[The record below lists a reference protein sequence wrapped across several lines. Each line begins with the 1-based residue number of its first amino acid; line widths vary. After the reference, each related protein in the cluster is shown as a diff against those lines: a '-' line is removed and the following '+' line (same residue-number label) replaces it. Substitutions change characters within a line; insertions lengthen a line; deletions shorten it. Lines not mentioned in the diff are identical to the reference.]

1 MLDTGR
7 WSWMPVIGYWNWLP
21 GCWGY
26 WMPKMLDAGDTGCRR
41 YWMPEILDAGDIGYW
56 RYWIPEKWMLR
67 MPGVGAGDA
76 CCFII
81 VC

>member
-7 WSWMPVIGYWNWLP
+7 WSWMPVI
-21 GCWGY
+21 
-26 WMPKMLDAGDTGCRR
+26 DTGTG
-41 YWMPEILDAGDIGYW
+41 YLDAGDIGYW
-56 RYWIPEKWMLR
+56 RYWMPE

>member
-1 MLDTGR
+1 
-7 WSWMPVIGYWNWLP
+7 
-21 GCWGY
+21 
-26 WMPKMLDAGDTGCRR
+26 
-41 YWMPEILDAGDIGYW
+41 MPEILDAGDIGYW

-81 VC
+81 VCCTSCKYTFIDMLLWVHFCRYTFVVTLL

>member
-7 WSWMPVIGYWNWLP
+7 WSWMPVIGYWNLLP
-21 GCWGY
+21 GFWGY
-26 WMPKMLDAGDTGCRR
+26 WMPEM
-41 YWMPEILDAGDIGYW
+41 LDAGDIGYW

-67 MPGVGAGDA
+67 MPGVGSGDA